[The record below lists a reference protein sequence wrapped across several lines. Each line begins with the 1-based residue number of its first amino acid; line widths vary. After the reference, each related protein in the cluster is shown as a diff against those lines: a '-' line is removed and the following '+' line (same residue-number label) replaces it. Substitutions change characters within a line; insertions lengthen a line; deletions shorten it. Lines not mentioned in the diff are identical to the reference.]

1 MGTWGG
7 NIKLCSRVPCICLS
21 VLRTAALQLFYA
33 DTSLDIALLFDAA
46 ICIYTNTIYIFTS
59 SNIFCLHLTIHFT
72 QKNISSNP
80 KKIFVRNF

>member
-21 VLRTAALQLFYA
+21 VLCTAALQLFYA

-72 QKNISSNP
+72 QKNISSKSEKN
-80 KKIFVRNF
+80 IC